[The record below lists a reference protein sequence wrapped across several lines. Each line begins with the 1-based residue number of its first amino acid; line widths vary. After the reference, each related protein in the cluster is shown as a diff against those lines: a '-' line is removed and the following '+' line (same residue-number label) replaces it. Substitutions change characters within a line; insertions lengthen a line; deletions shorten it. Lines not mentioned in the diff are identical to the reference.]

1 MRRVADAAPDCK
13 YLLPLLQINRQLA
26 PFHRS
31 CCGEI
36 YFTGVILPER
46 PTPNCRTLQGFVE
59 REGKKE
65 VETKPVR
72 GRKMEE
78 MLKLESKG

>member
-1 MRRVADAAPDCK
+1 MMRRVADAAPDCK

-46 PTPNCRTLQGFVE
+46 PTPNCRTLEGFVE
-59 REGKKE
+59 KKRGGDE
-65 VETKPVR
+65 VGEKQED
-72 GRKMEE
+72 GRNVE
-78 MLKLESKG
+78 MK